1 MTFTMKKRVLCAM
14 SGGVDSSVSAL
25 LLLEQG
31 YDVLGVTMVLQD
43 NALMDP
49 GESNGALLSPEVK
62 DARSV
67 CDRLGIEHLAVDY
80 RELFREKVVE
90 PFCSSYLAGRTPN
103 PCIECNKYLKFAALQ
118 ELRKDTGCDYVATG
132 HYARIVWN
140 EQTCLFDLRTA
151 QDGSKDQSYVLY
163 HVSQEHLAH
172 TLLPLGG
179 MTKTEVRARA
189 QAAGFENAQKA
200 ESQDI
205 CFIPDGDYAA
215 FIQGHRSCA
224 FQPGSIVD
232 ENGQL
237 LGEHK
242 GLAYYTIGQRKGL
255 GVAVGEPLFVLRK
268 EADSNTLVVGRADAT
283 GITTL
288 RAHDVS
294 VHDDALYRGWVPVD
308 AKINYRAK
316 RRNARA
322 RVESGVLEVE
332 FTEPVRSA
340 APGQA
345 VVLYQQDR
353 VVAGAVIDETF

>member
-1 MTFTMKKRVLCAM
+1 MKKRVLCAM

-43 NALMDP
+43 NALLNSD
-49 GESNGALLSPEVK
+49 GSSEALLSPEVR

-67 CDRLGIEHLAVDY
+67 CDRLCIEHLAVDY
-80 RELFREKVVE
+80 RELFCEKVIE

-103 PCIECNKYLKFAALQ
+103 PCIECNKYLKFGALQ
-118 ELRKDTGCDYVATG
+118 KLREDTDCDYVATG

-140 EQTCLFDLRTA
+140 ERTHRFDLRTA
-151 QDGSKDQSYVLY
+151 EDASKDQSYVLY

-172 TLLPLGG
+172 TLLPLGA

-215 FIQGHRSCA
+215 FIQGRTSCA
-224 FQPGSIVD
+224 FQPGPIID
-232 ENGQL
+232 ENARV
-237 LGEHK
+237 LGGHR

-268 EADSNTLVVGRADAT
+268 EAESNTLVVGRAGAT
-283 GITTL
+283 GVTTL

-294 VHDDALYRGWVPVD
+294 VHDEALCCEWVLVD

-316 RRNARA
+316 RRSARA
-322 RVESGVLEVE
+322 RVEGGVLTVV
-332 FTEPVRSA
+332 FKEPVRSA

-353 VVAGAVIDETF
+353 VVAGAVIGETF